1 MFAIS
6 GLHCGLLTFFCL
18 TVASK
23 SLPFL
28 TWIVFFAFCQTYCT
42 FTGPASR
49 CGPPWF
55 QCVSSIGAPF
65 QNIENAGILKFSSNC
80 IASAPSPPQIV
91 LKDSKHITEP
101 RTSSQAPNLNHPPWP
116 CDIWV
121 LSFQNIP
128 KKKIKCYSEV
138 LSQITKWRQHSELHQ
153 PSTQVK
159 SAHRRQHQ
167 GSGTSKKSVSCFL
180 RRLYPMFSLKDEN
193 QHSLVQR
200 VVTLCN
206 NINKSSIV
214 SFISKHCQTLPWKT
228 TWFQMISNK
237 EH

>member
-80 IASAPSPPQIV
+80 IASASSPPQV

-128 KKKIKCYSEV
+128 KSIFQMLQWGTESNNQMTATFRIASTFNPGQKCTPSATSRFRHKQKE
-138 LSQITKWRQHSELHQ
+138 RQLFFA
-153 PSTQVK
+153 T
-159 SAHRRQHQ
+159 
-167 GSGTSKKSVSCFL
+167 
-180 RRLYPMFSLKDEN
+180 
-193 QHSLVQR
+193 
-200 VVTLCN
+200 
-206 NINKSSIV
+206 IV
-214 SFISKHCQTLPWKT
+214 SNVFFERRKPAQSSPARCDPMQQHKQV
-228 TWFQMISNK
+228 
-237 EH
+237 